1 MGLTEKK
8 YNKQSGNV
16 LFLILIA
23 VALFAALS
31 YAVTQST
38 RSGGGTADRETSIL
52 NAASLTQYPAALRTS
67 VIRMILNGTDVET
80 IRFDDPGE
88 IQTLGLADNRSFVF
102 HPDGGGA
109 VFQTAPQDVL
119 TATSPNRWIF
129 NANFDIEEIG
139 ITDAI
144 NSNDL
149 IAFLPNVTGA
159 ICRQINQEV
168 GIDPDP
174 PCIDAGGDGVPDIN
188 AATVTEVNFTEN
200 MQATAPAYTFPAGDQ
215 ENLVFSGCSEL
226 TGQPTACFHDVVNSR
241 FIFYSTLLER

>member
-67 VIRMILNGTDVET
+67 VIRMILNGTNVET
-80 IRFDDPGE
+80 ILFDDPGQ
-88 IQTLGLADNRSFVF
+88 IQTLALADNSAFVF

-109 VFQTAPQDVL
+109 VYQTAPQDVL
-119 TATSPNRWIF
+119 APGASNLWIF
-129 NANFDIEEIG
+129 NASFDLEEIG
-139 ITDAI
+139 ITDDV

-149 IAFLPNVTGA
+149 IAFLPGVTGG

-168 GIDPDP
+168 GIDPAG
-174 PCIDAGGDGVPDIN
+174 CTDAGSDGVPDIN
-188 AATVTEVNFTEN
+188 AATVTETNFTVN

-215 ENLVFSGCSEL
+215 ENLILGGACGAL
-226 TGQPTACFHDVVNSR
+226 TGQPTGCFHDVANSR
-241 FIFYSTLLER
+241 FVFYSTLLER